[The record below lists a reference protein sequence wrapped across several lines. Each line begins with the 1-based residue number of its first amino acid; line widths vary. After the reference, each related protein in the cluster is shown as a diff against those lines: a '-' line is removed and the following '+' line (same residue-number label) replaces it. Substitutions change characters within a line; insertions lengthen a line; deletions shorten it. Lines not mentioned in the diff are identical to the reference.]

1 MNNKSKEHSKSIA
14 IYPGSFDPIHNG
26 HIDIIRR
33 SVTLFDEVIVAVA
46 YNPHKDSAL
55 FSPDERVE
63 MIRECI
69 KDLEPR
75 ARVDKFSGLSVD
87 YAERIGAAVIIRSLR
102 AVTDFDYELQMAQM
116 NRGLAGGEIR
126 GHAEERQLQ
135 ILDMRL
141 AKLGSQQA
149 IHPAPRDER
158 QERQRVISQRVRGDE
173 RSMHPFLHLCVGP
186 PGSPSSADDRANA
199 GCSYRIYR

>member
-116 NRGLAGGEIR
+116 NKQMSPNVETVFMFSNPRLFFSSSHLIKEVAGYGKRLPELVPELVI
-126 GHAEERQLQ
+126 ERL
-135 ILDMRL
+135 R
-141 AKLGSQQA
+141 AKLK
-149 IHPAPRDER
+149 
-158 QERQRVISQRVRGDE
+158 
-173 RSMHPFLHLCVGP
+173 VG
-186 PGSPSSADDRANA
+186 
-199 GCSYRIYR
+199 

>member
-1 MNNKSKEHSKSIA
+1 MYNKPKEHAPSIA

-33 SVTLFDEVIVAVA
+33 SVAIFDEVIVAVA

-55 FSPDERVE
+55 FSPEERVE
-63 MIRECI
+63 MIHECI

-116 NRGLAGGEIR
+116 NKQMNMSVETVFLFANPKLFFTASRLIKEVAGYGK
-126 GHAEERQLQ
+126 
-135 ILDMRL
+135 RL
-141 AKLGSQQA
+141 PDLVPELVMTRLRAKLK
-149 IHPAPRDER
+149 ID
-158 QERQRVISQRVRGDE
+158 
-173 RSMHPFLHLCVGP
+173 
-186 PGSPSSADDRANA
+186 
-199 GCSYRIYR
+199 

>member
-1 MNNKSKEHSKSIA
+1 MNNKSKEHTKSIA

-26 HIDIIRR
+26 HVDIIRR

-46 YNPHKDSAL
+46 YKPHKDSAL
-55 FSPDERVE
+55 FSPDERVD

-75 ARVDKFSGLSVD
+75 ARVDNFSGLSVD

-116 NRGLAGGEIR
+116 NKTMSPNVETIFMFSNPRLFFSSSHLIKEVAGYGKRLPELVPELVI
-126 GHAEERQLQ
+126 ERL
-135 ILDMRL
+135 R
-141 AKLGSQQA
+141 AKLK
-149 IHPAPRDER
+149 
-158 QERQRVISQRVRGDE
+158 
-173 RSMHPFLHLCVGP
+173 VG
-186 PGSPSSADDRANA
+186 
-199 GCSYRIYR
+199 

>member
-1 MNNKSKEHSKSIA
+1 MINKPREHTKSIA

-33 SVTLFDEVIVAVA
+33 SVVLFEEVIVAVA

-63 MIRECI
+63 MIRETI
-69 KDLEPR
+69 RDLEPR

-87 YAERIGAAVIIRSLR
+87 YAERIGAKVLIRSLR

-116 NRGLAGGEIR
+116 NKQMSPGVETVFMFSNPRLFFSSSHLIKEVASYGKRLPELVPELVI
-126 GHAEERQLQ
+126 ERL
-135 ILDMRL
+135 R
-141 AKLGSQQA
+141 AKLK
-149 IHPAPRDER
+149 
-158 QERQRVISQRVRGDE
+158 VR
-173 RSMHPFLHLCVGP
+173 
-186 PGSPSSADDRANA
+186 
-199 GCSYRIYR
+199 